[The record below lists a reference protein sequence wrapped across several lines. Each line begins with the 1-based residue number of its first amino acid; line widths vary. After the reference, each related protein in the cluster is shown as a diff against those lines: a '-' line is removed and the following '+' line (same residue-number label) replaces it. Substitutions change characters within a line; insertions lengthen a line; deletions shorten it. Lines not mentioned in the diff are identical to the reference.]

1 MVEERTKEL
10 NETLSNLQK
19 TQAQL
24 LQSEKM
30 ASIGQL
36 AAGVAH
42 EINNPT
48 GFVSS
53 NLKTLSDYQNDI
65 ARLTV
70 QHRELVQ
77 ELKEAGDPQV
87 SLASISGKLDRITEL
102 EKPIDIEFILDD
114 SPNLIEESRE
124 GTKRLKKDCE

>member
-65 ARLTV
+65 VRLTV

-77 ELKEAGDPQV
+77 ELK
-87 SLASISGKLDRITEL
+87 K
-102 EKPIDIEFILDD
+102 KP
-114 SPNLIEESRE
+114 
-124 GTKRLKKDCE
+124 GTHR

>member
-1 MVEERTKEL
+1 M

-24 LQSEKM
+24 VQSEKM

-114 SPNLIEESRE
+114 SPYLIEESRE